1 LVGSVTQPPVDFHEA
16 SRALETPVTS
26 YSAAVEGH
34 SGHRRARRRLA
45 LQYAFLRASLRYW
58 LSVFPRVRREL
69 ARWRRRVA
77 EIGDPALRSLALE
90 ALGKRGNIE
99 GAAAFA
105 AFVPRRRR
113 AAAVQALTAFQA
125 AYNYAD
131 TLAEQPSEDPVANG
145 RRLHEAL
152 LAALDPHAEQRDYY
166 EHNPHRDAGGY
177 MDEMIERCRAA
188 LATLPSYAPVAPA
201 ARAAAQ
207 RIVECQSLSLGER
220 ARARV
225 ELSRW
230 AREHAPV
237 GETLAWWETVAAG
250 GSSLGV
256 YVLIAL
262 AADSATDPCEVAA
275 IESTYFPWIGALHSL
290 LDSLVDCAEDAEIGQ
305 LSLVGCYASPAD
317 AAARL
322 GTIATQA
329 ARRAQELPGGEWH
342 GALVAAM
349 AGHYL
354 SAPQASAPEAATI
367 ASNAGAAMG
376 ALAGPILVMFR
387 VRHLAA
393 RLTRLT
399 RRSRPRT
406 RRPRARAGPAAVP
419 EGQVAG
425 GSFTSPMKKS
435 SIW

>member
-1 LVGSVTQPPVDFHEA
+1 MAVSVTQPPVDFHKA
-16 SRALETPVTS
+16 SRPLETPLAP

-34 SGHRRARRRLA
+34 SGPGRAHRRLA
-45 LQYAFLRASLRYW
+45 LQCAFLRASLRYW
-58 LSVFPRVRREL
+58 LSVFPRVCREL
-69 ARWRRRVA
+69 ARWRRRAA
-77 EIGDPALRSLALE
+77 EIGDPTLRSLALE
-90 ALGKRGNIE
+90 ALGKPGNIE

-113 AAAVQALTAFQA
+113 AAAVRALTALQA

-166 EHNPHRDAGGY
+166 EHSPHRDAGGY

-188 LATLPSYAPVAPA
+188 LATLPAYALLAPA
-201 ARAAAQ
+201 ARAAAE

-220 ARARV
+220 SRAHV
-225 ELSRW
+225 ELGRW
-230 AREHAPV
+230 AHEHAPA
-237 GETLAWWETVAAG
+237 GEELAWWETVAAG

-262 AADSATDPCEVAA
+262 AADSATDSCDVAA
-275 IESTYFPWIGALHSL
+275 IESAYFPWIGALHSL
-290 LDSLVDCAEDAEIGQ
+290 LDSLVDRAEDAEIGQ

-317 AAARL
+317 AAARI
-322 GTIATQA
+322 GTIATHA
-329 ARRAQELPGGEWH
+329 ARRARGLPGGEWH
-342 GALVAAM
+342 AALVAAM

-354 SAPQASAPEAATI
+354 SAPEASAPEVVAI
-367 ASNAGAAMG
+367 ASNVRAAMG

-387 VRHLAA
+387 ARHFLA
-393 RLTRLT
+393 RLT
-399 RRSRPRT
+399 RRSQIPV
-406 RRPRARAGPAAVP
+406 RRLRARRGPAATP
-419 EGQVAG
+419 ADQMAG